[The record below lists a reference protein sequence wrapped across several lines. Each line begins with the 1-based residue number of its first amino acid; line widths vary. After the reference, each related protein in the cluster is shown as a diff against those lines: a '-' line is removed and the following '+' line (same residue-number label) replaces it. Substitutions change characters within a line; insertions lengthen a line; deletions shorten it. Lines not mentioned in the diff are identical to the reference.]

1 MYAGSIASWGTVQI
15 DGLVG
20 IPADKK
26 EHFWQE
32 SLNASNRLLYGSPFA
47 LYEKYPDDRSKNY
60 RNIFLDENNCEVI
73 FSEIYDGKS
82 GKGHSWDMWQNP
94 SGYQR
99 MGRRTAELR
108 LSGVRRV
115 VRKHRRLGPHDRPR
129 EGRPVLHM
137 DARRAVG
144 QERPSLQS
152 LDLYARH
159 AMDAR
164 GSLRDARLPR
174 RHLRRRTVDQRRFL
188 RRRAGAGRLREQL
201 APHAVRHP
209 EIPRRVVGHDSRALL
224 LENRLDR
231 LPARRN
237 LPEFR
242 RSGLR
247 TE

>member
-94 SGYQR
+94 SGYNAWAGGQQNCVYLEFVESYENID
-99 MGRRTAELR
+99 G
-108 LSGVRRV
+108 S
-115 VRKHRRLGPHDRPR
+115 DPR
-129 EGRPVLHM
+129 ST
-137 DARRAVG
+137 ARRS
-144 QERPSLQS
+144 PSTTHGRS
-152 LDLYARH
+152 TSCGARKTL
-159 AMDAR
+159 A
-164 GSLRDARLPR
+164 SKPR
-174 RHLRRRTVDQRRFL
+174 SIRKALHGRT
-188 RRRAGAGRLREQL
+188 RE
-201 APHAVRHP
+201 PP
-209 EIPRRVVGHDSRALL
+209 
-224 LENRLDR
+224 
-231 LPARRN
+231 
-237 LPEFR
+237 
-242 RSGLR
+242 
-247 TE
+247 